1 MIPVSALSGAG
12 SPRNDATPRP
22 ALREIHTP
30 TPYGGLVSLPPTRPH
45 EQGPDAPTVPIARVE
60 PRTPTL
66 GVPVSG
72 PSGAARAQHA
82 RPVDQGAGDVPG
94 RYGPESLEAGSARL
108 GPRLLG
114 LLTAVLGAAA
124 FAMVTHVALGTV
136 RGQQLDESALAGTT
150 FGQGTLWKFGE
161 PVLDVVSNSFVV
173 LALGGAILISLMR
186 RRWGLAAQVV
196 ALVAGANLTTQIL
209 KHQVLERAELGV
221 LTERPGNSL
230 PSGHTTVAASVSI
243 ALLLVVPRRMR
254 PAVALLGATYTALTG
269 VSTLVGGWHRPS
281 DVVAALLV
289 VLVWTALVLALTPA
303 TGVDRF
309 ARHSEVGTT
318 VATTLL
324 AVGTVAA
331 GALGAGLLTGSV
343 DLFADRGQ
351 EVVDYLGTACVVVAA
366 TGLVFIASLLLRQS
380 TARGRAEY

>member
-1 MIPVSALSGAG
+1 M
-12 SPRNDATPRP
+12 
-22 ALREIHTP
+22 
-30 TPYGGLVSLPPTRPH
+30 SLPPARPH
-45 EQGPDAPTVPIARVE
+45 EQSPAAPTVPIARVE
-60 PRTPTL
+60 PRTPAL
-66 GVPVSG
+66 GVPAPRTPREEHG
-72 PSGAARAQHA
+72 PAHAQP
-82 RPVDQGAGDVPG
+82 RGAGETPDRPAPADPG
-94 RYGPESLEAGSARL
+94 PGSARIV
-108 GPRLLG
+108 PRLLG
-114 LLTAVLGAAA
+114 LLAALLGAAA
-124 FAMVTHVALGTV
+124 FVAVTHLALGTV
-136 RGQQLDESALAGTT
+136 RGQRLDESALAGTT

-196 ALVAGANLTTQIL
+196 VLVAGANLTTQIL

-221 LTERPGNSL
+221 LTDRPGNSL

-303 TGVDRF
+303 TGVDRSG
-309 ARHSEVGTT
+309 RHSAVGTA

-331 GALGAGLLTGSV
+331 GLLGAGLLTGSV

-351 EVVDYLGTACVVVAA
+351 EVVDYLGTACAVVAA
-366 TGLVFIASLLLRQS
+366 TGLVFIVSLLLRQS
-380 TARGRAEY
+380 TARARPAP